1 MYVYFETESTKII
14 TAVFPALEL
23 LRRVYDTDAHY
34 IGISLETIYG
44 TPRCTD
50 VESICTEILGAIRTR
65 LIKDCILVQIS

>member
-44 TPRCTD
+44 TPD
-50 VESICTEILGAIRTR
+50 VQTWNQF
-65 LIKDCILVQIS
+65 VQKYWEQFERD